1 MNMFNKGRLSKVLP
15 FLLLAAVIASLFVY
29 YAFAAVD
36 RVMLDSPANGTW
48 SASHNVTFNC
58 TAVTNSSEV
67 EVNVSLWMATTTA
80 AGLTWNATNQTAATN
95 ATTIAF
101 NITNIPDGA
110 YLWTCEATNL
120 SAVNPVSILRNT
132 TNYTVY
138 VDTAVPHTIALNSL
152 TSGTNSTS
160 SVLNF
165 NWTAS
170 DAFSAFAATMTCNL
184 TIDGVINKTIAVT
197 NGTMA
202 NSSITGFADGRH
214 EWNISS
220 CNDSALNTNTTGS
233 EMRYLY
239 VDTAVPHT
247 IALNSLSSGTNISS
261 TSLNFN
267 WTATDAG
274 SLVMTCNLTI
284 DGVINKTVTVASGVM
299 SNFTVAGF
307 AQGRHE
313 WNISSCN
320 DSNGFTNSSGSGLR
334 YLYVDTVVPHT
345 IALNSLSSSPNST
358 SSVLNFNWTANDTT
372 ATVMTCNLTIDG
384 RINKTITVT
393 SGVMANSSITGF
405 ADGRHEWNIS
415 SCNDS
420 ALNTN
425 TTGSEMRYLY
435 VDTAVPHTIALN
447 SLTDGTNL
455 SSISPNFN
463 WTATDAGASVMTC
476 NLTIDRV
483 INKTVTAASGVMS
496 NFTVAGFAQGRH
508 EWNISSCNDSNG
520 FTNSSGSVIRYFT
533 VDTVA
538 PVITLTVS
546 PSSVYQLT
554 SAVTIGCDATDA
566 TDTSATS
573 ASMTVKLPN
582 DAYSSDLDGTF
593 TDTSLVGTYT
603 VTCSKTDS
611 AGNSASSSTTFSV
624 ASGSVSTGSS
634 GGGGGGSAAPVTES
648 RTLPSVVAD
657 TPTTFTL
664 LSQNTIGVNEVVFT
678 PTEGALAVAVTVS
691 KVSSLPST
699 VSAAP
704 TGEVS
709 SYLKIEVPKLVG
721 KVSDAKIKFEVL
733 KSWLASKG
741 VNANDIVLQRYTTG
755 WDKLPTTKLREDS
768 TKVYFEATTPGF
780 SYFAVTTKAVAA
792 PAGEEAEEAPAEE
805 APAEEAPAE
814 AAETP
819 AEVPAEKTGSMLW
832 VYVVAALIVIA
843 VAVVVIVKRKK

>member
-138 VDTAVPHTIALNSL
+138 VDTVVPHTIALNSL
-152 TSGTNSTS
+152 SSSPNSTS

-197 NGTMA
+197 NGT
-202 NSSITGFADGRH
+202 
-214 EWNISS
+214 
-220 CNDSALNTNTTGS
+220 
-233 EMRYLY
+233 
-239 VDTAVPHT
+239 
-247 IALNSLSSGTNISS
+247 
-261 TSLNFN
+261 
-267 WTATDAG
+267 
-274 SLVMTCNLTI
+274 
-284 DGVINKTVTVASGVM
+284 
-299 SNFTVAGF
+299 
-307 AQGRHE
+307 
-313 WNISSCN
+313 
-320 DSNGFTNSSGSGLR
+320 
-334 YLYVDTVVPHT
+334 
-345 IALNSLSSSPNST
+345 
-358 SSVLNFNWTANDTT
+358 
-372 ATVMTCNLTIDG
+372 
-384 RINKTITVT
+384 
-393 SGVMANSSITGF
+393 MANSSITGF